1 MKIYSI
7 TRKSSMNQRLVPY
20 SHGHD
25 LSPLVRGEDL
35 KQEKPPL
42 LLFPPSRVLHRS
54 ALMAAR
60 RPRRLLWLT
69 RCPGAP
75 MCQTSPIC
83 SPPQQLGPVLPLSH
97 IPFPS
102 GSSCIH
108 PQSKKRPT
116 KKTKKNNKTQTLLL
130 WQKGAIIGPQGS
142 ELQSARDMR
151 QKGRIKRF

>member
-75 MCQTSPIC
+75 MCQTSPKC

-108 PQSKKRPT
+108 PQSKKKT
-116 KKTKKNNKTQTLLL
+116 NQKNQKTKKPTKPKPFSCDRKEPSL
-130 WQKGAIIGPQGS
+130 GPRAQNCNQR
-142 ELQSARDMR
+142 E
-151 QKGRIKRF
+151 I

>member
-75 MCQTSPIC
+75 MCQTSPKC

-108 PQSKKRPT
+108 PQSKKYQP
-116 KKTKKNNKTQTLLL
+116 KKPKNQQNPNPSLVTERSHHWAPGLRI
-130 WQKGAIIGPQGS
+130 AIS
-142 ELQSARDMR
+142 ERYEAERED
-151 QKGRIKRF
+151 